1 MERQKLWLCIGIAFL
16 LLLTVAAAILL
27 TAAEELPSR
36 GASFVACTSADANAS
51 SMQAFDPLSGG
62 GLPL

>member
-16 LLLTVAAAILL
+16 LLLTVAAAMLL

-36 GASFVACTSADANAS
+36 GASFVACTSANTNAAS
-51 SMQAFDPLSGG
+51 TQAFDPLLGG
-62 GLPL
+62 GLLL